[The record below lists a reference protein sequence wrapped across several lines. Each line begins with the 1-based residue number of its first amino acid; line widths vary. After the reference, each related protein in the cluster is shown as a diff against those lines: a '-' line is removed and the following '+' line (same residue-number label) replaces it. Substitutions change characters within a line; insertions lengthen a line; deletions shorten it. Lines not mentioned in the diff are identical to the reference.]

1 MAIVS
6 FKAGEDISAGDAVF
20 VSSTGFLYKAIAT
33 EFENSSVVGIAI
45 NGGSA
50 GSLIRVNADSVYDS
64 SSTFVPGVTQ
74 YLSLTT
80 SGAYT
85 DYDSLNS
92 DLGLT
97 SYEGVYLTQVGKA
110 LTTSKLEV
118 ETSLPFFIRNPTS
131 IFILE
136 SSTGIS
142 LDAILLEDG
151 STISLETAS

>member
-20 VSSTGFLYKAIAT
+20 ASSTGLLYKAIAT

-50 GSLIRVNADSVYDS
+50 GSLIRVNADSIYDS

-80 SGAYT
+80 SGAYA
-85 DYDSLNS
+85 DYESVNS
-92 DLGLT
+92 ELGLT
-97 SYEGVYLTQVGKA
+97 SYPGIYLSQVGRA
-110 LTTSKLEV
+110 VTTSKLEV
-118 ETSLPFFIRNPTS
+118 ETSVPVFLTNPTS
-131 IFILE
+131 LLLLE
-136 SSTGIS
+136 SSAGVT

-151 STISLETAS
+151 STISLEIAS